1 LSFADPA
8 IVLYMFMLSFIDP
21 AIVLSMFMLSFIFYS
36 VWSFWVDADLCRFFI
51 ICLYLFLSWRLNYK
65 RYIQDDPINWFYLP
79 HFCACPKQ
87 ESGFPMSYVVVFF
100 AFKCWRWKVVVRFV
114 DISGIVGH
122 HCLIFLFIKVC
133 VWESNSMNMIT

>member
-1 LSFADPA
+1 MTLLLYCPCLFCHSLTLLLYCPCLCYHSFF
-8 IVLYMFMLSFIDP
+8 IVCGLFEWMQICAGFYHL
-21 AIVLSMFMLSFIFYS
+21 FIF
-36 VWSFWVDADLCRFFI
+36 V
-51 ICLYLFLSWRLNYK
+51 LSWRLNYK
-65 RYIQDDPINWFYLP
+65 RYIQDDPINWLYLP